1 MPSETSAQPGPESA
15 APGLEFVAANGKR
28 LRLVC
33 GVEEVLGAD
42 GVAVGV
48 RINPTVVDQQRGRV
62 LSTRTL
68 AKLDAPDFW
77 EIDSAVLSA
86 ARPFLERPER
96 PVIVPISFHSVSRN
110 RARKRLFEAAGM
122 SPEGRYPAMVA
133 EVVASDPGTPHG
145 RLADAVAVLRPLASA
160 VFIEVLNPT
169 HVKQVIVHPVAGLS
183 LDVRGGRGGDEALL
197 RKLRD
202 FSSAAGGRV
211 RTLLARGL
219 PSDVWAPRATE
230 AGITH
235 FIVRR
240 QAAVEGAGAAA

>member
-1 MPSETSAQPGPESA
+1 MLSETTAPPAAESA
-15 APGLEFVAANGKR
+15 VPGVEFVAANGKR

-42 GVAVGV
+42 GAAVGL
-48 RINPTVVDQQRGRV
+48 RINPTVIDLGRGRV
-62 LSTRTL
+62 LGARTL

-77 EIDSAVLSA
+77 EIDCAVLAA
-86 ARPFLERPER
+86 ARRFLERPER
-96 PVIVPISFHSVSRN
+96 PVVVPISFHSVSRS

-122 SPEGRYPAMVA
+122 CPEGGYPAMVA
-133 EVVASDPGTPHG
+133 EVVGSDQGTPLG
-145 RLADAVAVLRPLASA
+145 RLADAIAVLRPLASA

-169 HVKQVIVHPVAGLS
+169 HAKQVLVHPVAGLA
-183 LDVRGGRGGDEALL
+183 LDVRGARGGDDALL

-219 PSDVWAPRATE
+219 PCDAWAPRAAE
-230 AGITH
+230 VGITH
-235 FIVRR
+235 LVVRR
-240 QAAVEGAGAAA
+240 